1 MWRTLKFPAMLCL
14 LIGGISF
21 SSTSA
26 FSQTYTRHIVQ
37 FKDKKGT
44 THSLSNPSSY
54 LSAKA
59 IERRT
64 RQKISVDSTDLPV
77 SAVYM
82 DSLRAIPGVTILNT
96 SRWLNQALISIT
108 DQAAL
113 TKINSFPFVKIA
125 APVASEKRP
134 DESLPRQEKF
144 PAPKEFQPRTSG
156 SGLYGAN
163 GSSGTEG
170 THGLNYG
177 NSFNQIHIH
186 EGEFLH
192 DMGFTGNGITIAI
205 LDAGFLN
212 YKTSNNYDSLRA
224 YNRILGE
231 WDFVKNESS
240 VTEDHF
246 HGANCFAI
254 LAANKPGLVMGSAPH
269 ASYFLLRTED
279 AATEYPVEEQ
289 NWVAAAEY
297 ADSAGVDM
305 ITSSLGYSDF
315 DDPSFNHS
323 YAQRDGNTSIVTR
336 GADMAAKKGILVTNS
351 AGNSGGSAGEAKFI
365 SCPADADSVLAVAAT
380 TQSGVIASFSSW
392 GPNGAG
398 KQKPNVASVGQGTV
412 FATPN
417 GNLNSGNGTSY
428 SNPLLC
434 GLTACLWQAFPEF
447 TNMEIIDAVQKS
459 AHKYLTPDD
468 RFGYGIPNFRTAHA
482 ILQQKRDLQKLET
495 ILADDW
501 IKPYPVPFQQ
511 QLNILLKAPVSGN
524 ATVELIDVLGRLIE
538 KKELKSL
545 NGGQVYFI
553 EFNNLLKLKPGVH
566 FIRYTHAEYKSLLKV
581 LKQ

>member
-1 MWRTLKFPAMLCL
+1 MWRNLISPAIALVL
-14 LIGGISF
+14 LSGFLMNPLTAI
-21 SSTSA
+21 
-26 FSQTYTRHIVQ
+26 SQTYTRHIVQ
-37 FKDKKGT
+37 FTDKKGT
-44 THSLSNPSSY
+44 AFSLANPSGF

-64 RQKISVDSTDLPV
+64 RQKITVDSTDLPV

-82 DSLRAIPGVTILNT
+82 DSIRNVPGVTVLNT
-96 SRWLNQALISIT
+96 SRWLNQVLIRIT

-113 TKINSFPFVKIA
+113 TKINSFPFVKIT
-125 APVASEKRP
+125 APVASTIRP
-134 DESLPRQEKF
+134 DEQLPRQQKF
-144 PAPKEFQPRTSG
+144 PEPRIIDNNPG
-156 SGLYGAN
+156 SSAVNGAN
-163 GSSGTEG
+163 GSTGVEG
-170 THGLNYG
+170 DNTLNYG
-177 NSFNQIHIH
+177 NSFNQIHLH

-192 DMGFTGNGITIAI
+192 NLGFTGNGITIAI

-212 YKTSNNYDSLRA
+212 YKTSTSYDSLRA
-224 YNRILGE
+224 TNRILGE
-231 WDFVKNESS
+231 WDYVKNEAS

-254 LAANKPGLVMGSAPH
+254 LAANKPGIVMGSAPH
-269 ASYFLLRTED
+269 ASYYLLRTED

-289 NWVAAAEY
+289 NWVAAAEF

-323 YAQRDGNTSIVTR
+323 YAQRDGNTSIITR

-351 AGNSGGSAGEAKFI
+351 AGNSGGAAGEAKFI
-365 SCPADADSVLAVAAT
+365 SCPADGDSVLAVAAT
-380 TQSGVIASFSSW
+380 TVTGVMASFSSW

-398 KQKPNVASVGQGTV
+398 KQKPNIASVGQGTV
-412 FATPN
+412 FANPN
-417 GNLNSGNGTSY
+417 GNLSSGNGTSY
-428 SNPLLC
+428 SNPLIC
-434 GLTACLWQAFPEF
+434 GLIACLWQAFPEF

-459 AHKYLTPDD
+459 SHKYINPDD

-482 ILQQKRDLQKLET
+482 LLQQKRDLQKLQS

-511 QLNILLKAPVSGN
+511 QLNLLLKAPATGN

-545 NGGQVYFI
+545 SGGQVYFI

-566 FIRYTHAEYKSLLKV
+566 FIRYTQGENKSLLKV
-581 LKQ
+581 IKQ